1 MVCFWCCGW
10 LPTSCPLVIRLTIH
24 GFSTGVAKKTHGL
37 GIELIPDVGDLLTD
51 EVVKLDGF
59 FDLFD

>member
-1 MVCFWCCGW
+1 MN
-10 LPTSCPLVIRLTIH
+10 CPPVIRPAVH

-37 GIELIPDVGDLLTD
+37 GIELIPDVSDLLTD